1 MQDEIPPIEG
11 ETSEQTPK
19 GAPGSAVRVPDG
31 IYKIHTAL
39 SNGQSSLVDM
49 YLNGSGSPSY
59 RHGVKLYH
67 NNNEPE
73 STWRISY
80 RNYFDGYIIYN
91 GKLDSRTLEAVGP
104 SDLYASALLNTS
116 PNLAP
121 QTRQWIFKS
130 AGSPDNY
137 YIECKLNGNVLD
149 VRGSQI
155 KDNTPI
161 IHWPYHGTVNQRFIL
176 VKL

>member
-49 YLNGSGSPSY
+49 YLNGSGSPLY
-59 RHGVKLYH
+59 RHGIKLYH
-67 NNNEPE
+67 NNNERE
-73 STWRISY
+73 STWHISY
-80 RNYFDGYIIYN
+80 RDKYNSYLIYN
-91 GKLDSRTLEAVGP
+91 GKVDNRMLEATDS
-104 SDLYASALLNTS
+104 SDLYASLILGSQNIIP
-116 PNLAP
+116 PNY
-121 QTRQWIFKS
+121 QWIFKN
-130 AGSPDNY
+130 AGSPNNY
-137 YIECKLNGNVLD
+137 YIECKSNGNVLD
-149 VRGSQI
+149 VRGSQTN
-155 KDNTPI
+155 DNSQI